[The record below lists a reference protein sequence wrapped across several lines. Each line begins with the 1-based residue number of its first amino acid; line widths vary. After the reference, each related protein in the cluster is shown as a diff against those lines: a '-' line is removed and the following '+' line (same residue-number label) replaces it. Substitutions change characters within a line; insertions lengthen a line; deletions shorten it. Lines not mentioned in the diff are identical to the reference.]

1 MEKMSAF
8 QKKSLLA
15 SVLLMIAYGF
25 TNNTLGYFILPV
37 TEDLGCSRAA
47 FNLYFTIMS
56 LVTFAVTPFYGYL
69 LQNDCEKW
77 ILTAGAILGS
87 ASFLLFS
94 CAKNIEV
101 FYIAAGL
108 IGLVQGGATS
118 MTTVVLISR
127 AFHEKSGLATGIT
140 MTGNSICNG
149 IMSLI
154 IPSLIERAGWE
165 NGYRL
170 QAALWGIMLLA
181 ALILAKNRKAET
193 VQKDSDSPERPADS
207 LLEKKAYKRTIVVF
221 NACVVVLSMFMV
233 FLQHMPAFFT
243 EMGASVR
250 QAGFIMSLF
259 SMFLIAC
266 KISLGAMFDRF
277 GAVKTTWI
285 SLISFAV
292 SFWIMLHGGMI
303 FLCIGSL
310 FTAFGMASITVLL
323 PLITKY
329 TFGAE
334 SFTSIWSSVSM
345 AMIFGTAMGSPAWGL
360 VYDGT
365 KSYKPAVL
373 CVPVLVLLIT
383 ALLVSVMKNG
393 QKIRQNSLE

>member
-1 MEKMSAF
+1 MKHMEKMSAF

-15 SVLLMIAYGF
+15 AVLLMIAYGF

-37 TEDLGCSRAA
+37 TESLGCSRAA

-56 LVTFAVTPFYGYL
+56 LVTFGVTPFYGYL
-69 LQNDCEKW
+69 LQNDREKW

-87 ASFLLFS
+87 TSFLIFS

-118 MTTVVLISR
+118 MPAVVLISR

-154 IPSLIERAGWE
+154 LPLLIERTGWE
-165 NGYRL
+165 NGYLL

-181 ALILAKNRKAET
+181 ALILAKDRKAET
-193 VQKDSDSPERPADS
+193 VQKDIGSPERPAVS
-207 LLEKKAYKRTIVVF
+207 PLEKKAYCKRIIVVF

-243 EMGASVR
+243 EMGASAR
-250 QAGFIMSLF
+250 QAGFIMSFF
-259 SMFLIAC
+259 SIFLIVC
-266 KISLGAMFDRF
+266 KISLGAMFDRL

-285 SLISFAV
+285 SLASFAV

-334 SFTSIWSSVSM
+334 NFTSAWSSVSM

-360 VYDGT
+360 VYDGM

-373 CVPVLVLLIT
+373 RVPVLVLFIT
-383 ALLVSVMKNG
+383 ALLVFVMKNG
-393 QKIRQNSLE
+393 KKD